1 MSLRSGGKSP
11 HVTRP
16 IPFIVTECGIRID
29 DDEAD
34 GRSAWTRT
42 GGSRSAP
49 ASSSSSCS
57 ASSCG
62 WPGRSS
68 SPWRWRSSSPS
79 PSRRSS
85 TSSSAGRSRSPWPW
99 SLVLLLS
106 FLVLYLIGTVFYS
119 GGKSLASELPSYTEM
134 VRSFL
139 ERIDALVPD
148 PRLKVGLT
156 EWIQS
161 LNIGRL
167 GAFLVS
173 ALGPFLAFMSDLLLV
188 FIFMIFILAGR
199 GRMIRKFDEAFPP
212 GPGFGADPDGL
223 PDRPRDPEVP
233 RRQDPDQPPHR
244 RPHGFGPGRLR
255 GPLRRRLRR
264 PGLPLQLRPD
274 PRADRLRRPARAPG
288 ALPGRGDSPGRS
300 GWSWSFSPRS
310 TSSWTV
316 SSSGGSWAKEIKLSP
331 LLVLF
336 SLFFG
341 AWLWGIPGLVL
352 AVPILTALRIVFE
365 NVPSLRFLG
374 AMMDK

>member
-1 MSLRSGGKSP
+1 MDKNRWLKIGIGIIVLFLLGVFLRLA
-11 HVTRP
+11 RP
-16 IPFIVTECGIRID
+16 ILIPLALALLFAFAV
-29 DDEAD
+29 
-34 GRSAWTRT
+34 
-42 GGSRSAP
+42 
-49 ASSSSSCS
+49 
-57 ASSCG
+57 
-62 WPGRSS
+62 
-68 SPWRWRSSSPS
+68 SPVLDVLV
-79 PSRRSS
+79 RRKVPK
-85 TSSSAGRSRSPWPW
+85 TLA
-99 SLVLLLS
+99 LVLVLFLS

-148 PRLKVGLT
+148 PRLKLGLT
-156 EWIQS
+156 EWIQN

-199 GRMIRKFDEAFPP
+199 GRLIRKIDEAFPP
-212 GPGFGADPDGL
+212 GQASALTKTACGIDREIQKYLAVKTLTNVLLGVLTASILAVFGVRFAAVFGVLAFLFNYVPTLGPIVSVALPALLTLFMEGGFTWKFWVVLVLLAAIHYVL
-223 PDRPRDPEVP
+223 DRFFE
-233 RRQDPDQPPHR
+233 
-244 RPHGFGPGRLR
+244 
-255 GPLRRRLRR
+255 RRLM
-264 PGLPLQLRPD
+264 
-274 PRADRLRRPARAPG
+274 
-288 ALPGRGDSPGRS
+288 
-300 GWSWSFSPRS
+300 
-310 TSSWTV
+310 
-316 SSSGGSWAKEIKLSP
+316 AKEINLSP